1 MIIVTGSVAT
11 TPDNHERI
19 LALSLEHVARS
30 RAEPGCIAHNVHVD
44 CENGHRLVF
53 LEYWSDA
60 DALKTHFSVPVSQEF
75 VRAVRQLAD
84 GSIEMTI
91 FDSHPW
97 PAS

>member
-11 TPDNHERI
+11 TPVNHERI
-19 LALSLEHVARS
+19 LAVSLEHVARS
-30 RAEPGCIAHNVHVD
+30 RAEPGCIAHNVYVD
-44 CENGHRLVF
+44 CENDHRLVF

-60 DALKTHFSVPVSQEF
+60 DALKMHFSVPASREF
-75 VRAVRQLAD
+75 VRAVRELAT
-84 GSIEMTI
+84 GAVEMTI